1 MPSINPASGNVP
13 GLPAPMPR
21 RAFLLSAPALACA
34 PIASDSGPRLDLAA
48 RLSTLAETAIPFF
61 EDRTFAVVRRSELV
75 ALAEAIG
82 REARS

>member
-1 MPSINPASGNVP
+1 MSSITPASGNAS
-13 GLPAPMPR
+13 GLPAAMPR

-34 PIASDSGPRLDLAA
+34 PIASGNGPRLDLAA

-61 EDRTFAVVRRSELV
+61 EDRTYAVVRRSELV

-82 REARS
+82 SEARS